1 MSYSLYPNAWNDFY
15 AGFSTKYAVSHPITR
30 CGVSLKVYMTITKGK
45 PGLGGGCS
53 RFFGIEC
60 GDLQDAVIRSVDPQN
75 SCLKEVQDSVRW
87 FCEEE
92 GVEVDLNSLEISFD
106 HFWWDTIEEL

>member
-1 MSYSLYPNAWNDFY
+1 MSYELYPNAWNDYF
-15 AGFSTKYAVSHPITR
+15 AGFSKKSGVAGPITR
-30 CGVSLKVYMTITKGK
+30 CGISLKVYMTITKGK
-45 PGLGGGCS
+45 PGLGGGCR
-53 RFFGIEC
+53 RFFLIEC
-60 GDLQDAVIRSVDPQN
+60 SDLQDAVIRSVDPQN
-75 SCLKEVQDSVRW
+75 SCLKEVQDAVRW